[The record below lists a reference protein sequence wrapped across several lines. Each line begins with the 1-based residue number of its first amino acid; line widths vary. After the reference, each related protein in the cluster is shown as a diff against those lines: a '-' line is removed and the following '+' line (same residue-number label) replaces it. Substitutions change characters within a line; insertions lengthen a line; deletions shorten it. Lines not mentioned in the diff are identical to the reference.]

1 MNTSSS
7 DLLEE
12 LQSIVRKELD
22 QSDLQ
27 LTASTGVGDVPDWDS
42 LAHVRIIVAI
52 ENRFRVFF
60 DPDEYTE
67 FTNVGE
73 MVDCIAKKLALGQSS
88 RAAVSP
94 AA

>member
-1 MNTSSS
+1 MKTSSS

-22 QSDLQ
+22 QPNLQ
-27 LTASTGVGDVPDWDS
+27 LTASTGVGEIPDWDS

-67 FTNVGE
+67 FTSVGE
-73 MVDCIAKKLALGQSS
+73 MIDSIADKLALS
-88 RAAVSP
+88 RSARDAVST

>member
-1 MNTSSS
+1 MKKSSS

-12 LQSIVRKELD
+12 LQSIVRRELD
-22 QSDLQ
+22 QPDLQ
-27 LTASTGVGDVPDWDS
+27 LTASTGVGDIPDWDS

-67 FTNVGE
+67 FTSVGE
-73 MVDCIAKKLALGQSS
+73 IVDSIADKLASS
-88 RAAVSP
+88 RSSREAAST
-94 AA
+94 AG